1 MKRSIHAACAAAA
14 VRSVRIATAAAF
26 AATLGI
32 AATLGTAA
40 AFGALAAL
48 PAVVFAQAAASP
60 VGLWKTVDD
69 ETKQVKS
76 LIRIVERDG
85 MLTGRVEKILSDKPD
100 AKCEKCTDERKDQP
114 VLGMT
119 IITGMTRDGDQW
131 EHGKILDPNNGK
143 VYSSRMKLHD
153 GGKSLEVRGFIGVAL
168 FGRSQ
173 TWIREE

>member
-1 MKRSIHAACAAAA
+1 MKRLIHAACAASVRATT
-14 VRSVRIATAAAF
+14 VRSAHMATAAAF
-26 AATLGI
+26 AATL
-32 AATLGTAA
+32 ATAA
-40 AFGALAAL
+40 VFAAL
-48 PAVVFAQAAASP
+48 PAVAFAQAAASP

-69 ETKQVKS
+69 ETKQAKS

-85 MLTGRVEKILSDKPD
+85 VLTGRVEKILSDKPD
-100 AKCEKCTDERKDQP
+100 ARCEKCTDERKDQP

-119 IITGMTRDGDQW
+119 IISGMTRDGDQW

-153 GGKSLEVRGFIGVAL
+153 GGKSLEVRGFIGMAL

>member
-1 MKRSIHAACAAAA
+1 MKRLIHAACAASVRATA
-14 VRSVRIATAAAF
+14 VRSARMATAAAF
-26 AATLGI
+26 AASLGI
-32 AATLGTAA
+32 AT
-40 AFGALAAL
+40 ALAAL
-48 PAVVFAQAAASP
+48 PAVAFAQAAASP

-85 MLTGRVEKILSDKPD
+85 VLTGRVEKILSDKPD